1 MTPPLV
7 LLHAFPLHAAMYDR
21 LHRELAADV
30 ITPDLPGFGS
40 AAMPSGTPSLAAYA
54 EAVLAEMD
62 AAGLHRVILGG
73 TSMGGYVAMEL
84 LRLSPQ
90 RVAGLALLDT
100 KAAADPPAARANRER
115 IAAAAE
121 SAGLA
126 VVHADVEPALVG
138 ESTKRDRAD
147 VVAEVHAMVAAAN
160 PMAVAWAQR
169 AMAARPDSLAD
180 LAGFNGPALVLRGDE
195 DALAAEADAL
205 AMSDALADVE
215 RVTVRG
221 AGHLA
226 AVETP
231 AAVAAALTGLIA
243 RCEKA

>member
-1 MTPPLV
+1 MTTPLV
-7 LLHAFPLHAAMYDR
+7 LLHAFPLHASTYDR
-21 LHRELAADV
+21 LRPLLAVDV

-40 AAMPSGTPSLAAYA
+40 APMPRGTPRLAAYA
-54 EAVLAEMD
+54 EAVLAELD
-62 AAGLHRVILGG
+62 AAGLPRVILGG

-84 LRLSPQ
+84 LRLSPE

-100 KAAADPPAARANRER
+100 KASADPPAARANRER

-226 AVETP
+226 AVENP
-231 AAVAAALTGLIA
+231 AAVAAALAGLIA
-243 RCEKA
+243 RCQNP